1 MHRTSAPA
9 SRLHQIPSSLK
20 KKTEQDTAAVF
31 RKILHSISPLLPLA
45 CPHQATSSAVPVMSQ
60 SEHQTP
66 NTASLP
72 ACSATL
78 SVIYNPKHSSALF
91 ASVNTDQS
99 MPGRVSRPVVQERHA
114 SARITS
120 PASLISHHWRPLTT
134 LNTLPSAHTCC
145 HPNTFPCCLS
155 HDNTFPNAGE
165 VALSGGV

>member
-31 RKILHSISPLLPLA
+31 RKILHSISPPLPLA

-99 MPGRVSRPVVQERHA
+99 MPGPVSRPVVQERHA